1 MGVNVFTI
9 SINWKFKCIIMKAIT
24 EKQQK
29 QLLNYLV
36 KSKDVCIVLSKDDKK
51 VLKAIKKTF
60 VEATRPLKLSPPTI
74 FLQS

>member
-1 MGVNVFTI
+1 
-9 SINWKFKCIIMKAIT
+9 MKTIT

-29 QLLNYLV
+29 ELLNYLV

-60 VEATRPLKLSPPTI
+60 MEATRSLNIASVHGLY
-74 FLQS
+74 